1 MYTLLLVDDEPE
13 IRDGLREVVPFEE
26 HGFKVV
32 DVASNG
38 MEGYQKALELK
49 PDLVITDIRMPLLD
63 GLSMCNAIQK
73 ELPVCQFIIISG
85 YDDFDYARQAIQL
98 NTMAY
103 VLKPVSKDEF
113 IALLDNIKLKLDEQS
128 ARLNNFEKMKQNY
141 NESLPLLIEMLLSS
155 LISSGINQKAAL
167 ERAAMY
173 QIDISAYF
181 YAVAIIR
188 PGHRRTTTDRAIN
201 YDVLILAIMNCVRE
215 ALHDTERAFVFR
227 HEGIPHVLFLLDE
240 NSTTKQ
246 ERLIEILDRARHTA
260 EHYIKTNLLIG
271 LSSIGSGLASLP
283 TLALQA
289 SSALSYSNI
298 YDDNEVLCV
307 SDLEPGSKGAISPEE
322 SVIIQLSTALKT
334 NDSEGIRQNIKKL
347 LQPLKNAELTYKAYS
362 AYLMEIMMVLFQI
375 IRDIDID
382 DHGFENTLGKL
393 LRCPPLSNAQN
404 LLEDLFTKVG
414 NDISQKRETSGSKIA
429 NEAQQYIQ
437 QNFRSENLNI
447 ESLCNHLHISSSYF
461 SMVFKKE
468 TGKTFHQYL
477 TQLRMD
483 KAMTLLVQGDLRTS
497 EVARQ
502 IGIPDPSY
510 FSFVFKKHYGTSP
523 SQVKRMNIGEA

>member
-26 HGFKVV
+26 HGFTVI

-38 MEGYQKALELK
+38 LEGYQKALELK

-63 GLSMCNAIQK
+63 GLSMCKAIQK
-73 ELPVCQFIIISG
+73 ELPICQFIIISG
-85 YDDFDYARQAIQL
+85 YDDFDYARRAIQL

-103 VLKPVSKDEF
+103 VLKPVSKNEF
-113 IALLDNIKLKLDEQS
+113 IKLLDSINVKLTKQNTRMND
-128 ARLNNFEKMKQNY
+128 FEKMKQHY
-141 NESLPLLIEMLLSS
+141 YESLPLLREMLLSS
-155 LISSGINQKAAL
+155 LISSGINQKDAL

-188 PGHRRTTTDRAIN
+188 PGHMRKSEDKAIN
-201 YDVLILAIMNCVRE
+201 SDVLTLAIMNCVKE
-215 ALHDTERAFVFR
+215 ALKDSERAFVFR

-240 NSTTKQ
+240 NSTSKQ
-246 ERLIEILDRARHTA
+246 ERLIEILDRARRTA

-298 YDDNEVLCV
+298 YGENEVLCV

-322 SVIIQLSTALKT
+322 SVIMQLSTALKT
-334 NDSEGIRQNIKKL
+334 NDAKGIRHNIEKL
-347 LQPLKNAELTYKAYS
+347 LQPLKNTELTYKSYS

-375 IRDIDID
+375 MRDIDID
-382 DHGFENTLGKL
+382 DHGFENTLSKL
-393 LRCPPLSNAQN
+393 LRCPPLSTAQN
-404 LLEDLFTKVG
+404 LLEDLFIKAG
-414 NDISQKRETSGSKIA
+414 NDISQKRETSSSKIA
-429 NEAQQYIQ
+429 NEAQLFIQ
-437 QNFRSENLNI
+437 QNFHMENLNI

-483 KAMTLLVQGDLRTS
+483 KAMTLLAQGNLRTS

-502 IGIPDPSY
+502 DRHTG
-510 FSFVFKKHYGTSP
+510 
-523 SQVKRMNIGEA
+523 SQLFQLCF